1 MGGEP
6 RGGAGEPIEPK
17 ETGRI
22 EAFRDGV
29 IAIAITLLVIELKV
43 PHVEKGA
50 EGGLIGAL
58 IGQSS
63 HYLAYLV
70 SFWSI
75 GLAWIVHHGM
85 FNYIRRTNHTLLLLN
100 MLFLMCIALV
110 PYPTAIVAEYLQD
123 RGEQRTAVMIFSALW
138 LLLAVSLNL
147 LWWYATSRGL
157 VDQRVERSALS
168 GMARRLVFGPPL
180 YLLAFLLALVS
191 FEAAVAVYLLIG
203 VLYTAPSW
211 GRLARAAS

>member
-1 MGGEP
+1 MGGEAMP
-6 RGGAGEPIEPK
+6 SETAVK
-17 ETGRI
+17 ETGRV
-22 EAFRDGV
+22 EAFSDAV

-50 EGGLIGAL
+50 EGGLLAAL
-58 IGQSS
+58 IGQWNQ
-63 HYLAYLV
+63 YLAYLV

-75 GLAWIVHHGM
+75 GLAWVVHHGM
-85 FNYIRRTNHTLLLLN
+85 FNYIRRTTHTMLLLN
-100 MLFLMCIALV
+100 MLFLMCIAIV

-138 LLLAVSLNL
+138 LLLAVTLNVM
-147 LWWYATSRGL
+147 WWYATSRGL
-157 VDQRVERSALS
+157 VDARVERSALA